1 MKSNAAGS
9 SFGWFCGIARLTG
22 AGGHSDL
29 PANDKNFCPELL
41 PRLAEAEV
49 LCYSKLR

>member
-9 SFGWFCGIARLTG
+9 SFGWFCGIVCL
-22 AGGHSDL
+22 
-29 PANDKNFCPELL
+29 KIFCTELL

-49 LCYSKLR
+49 LCYSK

>member
-22 AGGHSDL
+22 AGGHSAL

-41 PRLAEAEV
+41 PGTSAKACRGRGSV
-49 LCYSKLR
+49 L